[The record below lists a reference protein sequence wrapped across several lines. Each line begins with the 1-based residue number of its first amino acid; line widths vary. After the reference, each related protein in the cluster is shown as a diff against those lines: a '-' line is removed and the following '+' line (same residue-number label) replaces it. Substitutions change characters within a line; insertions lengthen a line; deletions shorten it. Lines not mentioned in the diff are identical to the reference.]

1 MFCVKNYT
9 DYIILFNTQ
18 IYLYTCEIR
27 TSIIL
32 IFFIFKF
39 ENLYGNLYASKQ
51 YLL

>member
-9 DYIILFNTQ
+9 NYIILFNTQ
-18 IYLYTCEIR
+18 IYLYTCEIYYM

-39 ENLYGNLYASKQ
+39 EEFIW
-51 YLL
+51 